1 MRLSEHGLNQIRKH
15 EGFGPDIYR
24 DVAGLKTVGYGHLL
38 TASDKAIGRFK
49 YGVSEEGAMR
59 LLAEDVAWAER
70 VVNNLVRVSLKQQE
84 FDALTS
90 FVFNI
95 GATAFRRSTALK
107 RLNRGDKR
115 GAAEA
120 MTWWNKIT
128 VKGKKVPSQGL
139 SNRRMAEY
147 QLFRGDKDGA

>member
-70 VVNNLVRVSLKQQE
+70 VVNNVVRVSLKQQE

-90 FVFNI
+90 LVFNI

-128 VKGKKVPSQGL
+128 VKGKKVHSQGL

>member
-1 MRLSEHGLNQIRKH
+1 MKLSEYGLNEIRKH
-15 EGFGPDIYR
+15 EGFGPNVYR

-38 TASDKAIGRFK
+38 TASDKAMGRFK
-49 YGVSEEGAMR
+49 YGVSEEGATR

-70 VVNNLVRVSLKQQE
+70 VVNNLVRVQLRQQE

-107 RLNRGDKR
+107 RLNRGDKQ

-120 MTWWNKIT
+120 MQWWNKVTIS
-128 VKGKKVPSQGL
+128 GQKVFSQGL
-139 SNRRMAEY
+139 VNRRRAEY
-147 QLFRGDKDGA
+147 AMFRGDKDGA